1 MITSLQLWPGQSVR
15 WLYRYTLL
23 ALLMLTS
30 LRQLAMRSLL
40 ITALI
45 YVFYVNVISSNAVFT
60 NVAYSKPV
68 TLSSEHG
75 FFPGKN
81 AVNGLLSD
89 FTHTGTEKLPWLRID
104 LGAQHIVHEI
114 EVFARSDC
122 CGKYS
127 HSLWAE
133 LLTKTNMLKCSQI
146 SLFVIKLL

>member
-1 MITSLQLWPGQSVR
+1 
-15 WLYRYTLL
+15 
-23 ALLMLTS
+23 MLTS
-30 LRQLAMRSLL
+30 LKKLAMRSLL

-45 YVFYVNVISSNAVFT
+45 YVHVNIISSNAVFT

-75 FFPGKN
+75 FFPGTN

-104 LGAQHIVHEI
+104 LGAQHLVHQI

-133 LLTKTNMLKCSQI
+133 LLTKTNMLECSQI
-146 SLFVIKLL
+146 ALFVIKLLV

>member
-1 MITSLQLWPGQSVR
+1 
-15 WLYRYTLL
+15 
-23 ALLMLTS
+23 MLTS
-30 LRQLAMRSLL
+30 LKQLAMRSLL

-81 AVNGLLSD
+81 AVNGLLAD
-89 FTHTGTEKLPWLRID
+89 FTHTATEKLPWLRID
-104 LGAQHIVHEI
+104 LGAQHLVHQI

>member
-1 MITSLQLWPGQSVR
+1 
-15 WLYRYTLL
+15 
-23 ALLMLTS
+23 MLTS
-30 LRQLAMRSLL
+30 LKKLAMRSLL

-45 YVFYVNVISSNAVFT
+45 YVHVNIISSNAVFT

-68 TLSSEHG
+68 TLSSEHA

-104 LGAQHIVHEI
+104 LGAQHLVHQI

-133 LLTKTNMLKCSQI
+133 LLTKTNMLECSQI
-146 SLFVIKLL
+146 ALFVIKLLV

>member
-1 MITSLQLWPGQSVR
+1 
-15 WLYRYTLL
+15 
-23 ALLMLTS
+23 MLTS
-30 LRQLAMRSLL
+30 LKQLAMRSLL

-45 YVFYVNVISSNAVFT
+45 YVHVNIISSNAVFT

-68 TLSSEHG
+68 TLSSEHA
-75 FFPGKN
+75 FFPGTN

-104 LGAQHIVHEI
+104 LGAQHLVHQI

-133 LLTKTNMLKCSQI
+133 LLTKTNMLECSQI
-146 SLFVIKLL
+146 ALFVIKLLV

>member
-1 MITSLQLWPGQSVR
+1 
-15 WLYRYTLL
+15 
-23 ALLMLTS
+23 MLTS
-30 LRQLAMRSLL
+30 LKQLAMRSLL

-45 YVFYVNVISSNAVFT
+45 YVHVNIISSNAVFT

-68 TLSSEHG
+68 TLSSEHA
-75 FFPGKN
+75 FFPGTN

-146 SLFVIKLL
+146 ALFVIKLL